1 MAQRREIS
9 IEPRGKRGILDIRFT
24 GPNGRRIQKSSG
36 TTDRRLAEEFASQLW
51 TEAYREQRLGDRPRK
66 NWEDAVT
73 AWVTEH
79 AHKRSLKKDQAN
91 LRWLH
96 PHLAGTRLDKIT
108 AQTIRNIAAVRA
120 SEPANK
126 RAKAEG
132 EAPALTSPATV
143 NRMLALLRSVLR
155 YAVTLDWLDRAPAI
169 KLRKEKADRLRWLT
183 RDEAELLLAEL
194 PEHLAAA
201 ARFALATG
209 LREQNV
215 LRLEWTQ
222 VDLARRIAWV
232 HADQAKGGVSLSV
245 PLNAAAMVTLRGQ
258 EGAHARWCFPGPE
271 ESNPDGSTVRSAPP
285 VRASNKS
292 WYSAVK
298 RAGLAPLRWHDL
310 RHTWASWHVQ
320 AGTPLEVLKELGG
333 WKSLAMVMR
342 YAHLSPGHLAKYA
355 DQLSA
360 PVPVAADQKQR
371 AMS

>member
-24 GPNGRRIQKSSG
+24 APDGRRVQKSSG
-36 TTDRRLAEEFASQLW
+36 TTDRRLAEEYASQLW

-66 NWEDAVT
+66 TWEDAVT
-73 AWVTEH
+73 AWAAEH
-79 AHKRSLKKDQAN
+79 AHKRSLNKDQAN

-108 AQTIRNIAAVRA
+108 AQTIRGIAAVRA

-126 RAKAEG
+126 RSAKGAEG
-132 EAPALTSPATV
+132 EPPALTSAATV

-169 KLRKEKADRLRWLT
+169 KLRKEHADRLRWLT
-183 RDEAELLLAEL
+183 REEAELLLAEL
-194 PEHLAAA
+194 PEHLASA

-215 LRLEWTQ
+215 LRLEWNQ
-222 VDLARRIAWV
+222 VDLTRRIAWV

-258 EGAHARWCFPGPE
+258 EGAHARWCFPGP
-271 ESNPDGSTVRSAPP
+271 DGSAPP

-298 RAGLAPLRWHDL
+298 RAGLEPLRWHDL

-333 WKSLAMVMR
+333 WKSLVMVMR

-360 PVPVAADQKQR
+360 PVPVNAVEQKQK
-371 AMS
+371 AL